1 VGTVVIV
8 LRPLLVL
15 AVIAALVGCSG
26 APAASTSPA
35 ATAQPSV
42 VITIEMVR
50 LTETTILQGLDA
62 AMEQGLQ
69 SCKARVQQGG
79 DTSSC
84 DAGRNA
90 SLVAR
95 KALTECFARAD
106 QAPTPAESISA
117 IMVCQQRM
125 PQ

>member
-1 VGTVVIV
+1 MAIV

-15 AVIAALVGCSG
+15 VVIAALAGCSG
-26 APAASTSPA
+26 APAGSSSPG

-42 VITIEMVR
+42 VITTEMVR

-62 AMEQGLQ
+62 AIEQGLQ
-69 SCKARVQQGG
+69 SCKARMQPGG

-84 DAGRNA
+84 EDGRNA

-95 KALTECFARAD
+95 KALVACFARAD
-106 QAPTPAESISA
+106 GAPTPAESISA
-117 IMVCQQRM
+117 IMVCQQQM
-125 PQ
+125 PH